1 MSCVLDTT
9 FRLCYFYVRGRHLG
23 LLNDITRFRSHF
35 ATRFEPFFSVR
46 IEYICPRISSHIFAS
61 IYDRDWWP
69 DERVQCFSEEC
80 LEKQANKLLQ
90 QKLIQQITAKSPKSK
105 RAPRPFVN
113 CPGCSVA
120 SYCCNEHRQS
130 DYRDGHKGACGNP
143 PCKIPGQKEM
153 ELLNNVLC
161 IQRQELG
168 SPIFNDEVIQL
179 VESMLNT
186 SVVAD
191 DDDSGSWESVDTDED
206 EDDDQSESITNV
218 VHRFFERES
227 YRSLDS

>member
-1 MSCVLDTT
+1 M
-9 FRLCYFYVRGRHLG
+9 
-23 LLNDITRFRSHF
+23 
-35 ATRFEPFFSVR
+35 
-46 IEYICPRISSHIFAS
+46 
-61 IYDRDWWP
+61 
-69 DERVQCFSEEC
+69 QCFSEEC

-105 RAPRPFVN
+105 RASRPFVN

-153 ELLNNVLC
+153 ELLNNILC

-168 SPIFNDEVIQL
+168 PPIFNDEVIQL
-179 VESMLNT
+179 VKSMFNA

-191 DDDSGSWESVDTDED
+191 DDNSGSWESVDTDED
-206 EDDDQSESITNV
+206 EDDDQSDSITNV